1 MTGMAGAT
9 GSRSHTRR
17 GWWLAGA
24 LALALGA
31 LLAWT
36 AWQNEAL
43 RGRVA
48 ALEEEN
54 RSLAQTLAARAA
66 ATAPPAMPAPV
77 ASVAAAPVAPMAPV
91 PASDALA
98 AYARAPGSSPRQ
110 GPLEE
115 ALQRLREPAPRAGT
129 SPFGRP

>member
-1 MTGMAGAT
+1 MAGVT
-9 GSRSHTRR
+9 GPRSHTHT

-24 LALALGA
+24 LLLA

-48 ALEEEN
+48 VLEQEN
-54 RSLAQTLAARAA
+54 RSLARALAARATA
-66 ATAPPAMPAPV
+66 APQVPSASLAVVGGAPLAP
-77 ASVAAAPVAPMAPV
+77 AAAPAVSGPLAPQGKPVAP
-91 PASDALA
+91 
-98 AYARAPGSSPRQ
+98 SPQRQ

-115 ALQRLREPAPRAGT
+115 ALQRLREPASSPGT